1 MYESLYQNAKDP
13 ESALRRLMD
22 IISLLRSEEGC
33 PWDREQDHHSLRVC
47 LLEEAYEAADAID
60 REDWDNLEEELG
72 DLLLQVVFHAELAE
86 TEGVFDMRS
95 LVERESEKMI
105 RRHPHVFLANT
116 EKNGEQR
123 AESVD
128 KALEKWENVKQKER
142 KGSRSDRMDSI
153 PRALPALTRSYK
165 IQAKAAEV
173 GFDWDSVDGAFQ
185 KVAEE
190 REELMECC
198 QSPDRAHVLEEVGDL
213 LFAVVNVARF
223 LDIDPEEA
231 LDFTSRKFIRRF
243 RSIEEMASA
252 QGRRLED
259 MGLAEMDGLWERAKA
274 AENCSK

>member
-1 MYESLYQNAKDP
+1 MYESLYQNAQDP

-33 PWDREQDHHSLRVC
+33 PWDRAQDHHSLRVC

-105 RRHPHVFLANT
+105 RRHPHVFLANA

-128 KALEKWENVKQKER
+128 KALEKWENIKQKER

-165 IQAKAAEV
+165 IQEKAAEV